1 MGDLCGVIQV
11 EPSYKIIFAVFTG
24 RGNNIAKSVIGNK
37 KDRAMF
43 AFYGHSALFHNFS
56 FNFSFD
62 YQGKALHLQRFF
74 GIATLIFLT
83 VDINYGKYRSRQAD
97 HRARGGRFL
106 CKHRKAARDF

>member
-1 MGDLCGVIQV
+1 MIQGQ
-11 EPSYKIIFAVFTG
+11 PSYKIIFAAFTDL
-24 RGNNIAKSVIGNK
+24 GNKIAKSNKVNK

-43 AFYGHSALFHNFS
+43 AFYCLGPLLCDFS

-74 GIATLIFLT
+74 GIKTLIFLT
-83 VDINYGKYRSRQAD
+83 VDINYGKYRSRQAN

-106 CKHRKAARDF
+106 CKHRKAA